1 MQKEA
6 SVSPAYTHWKRNLY
20 TISIAQFIVMLGFSF
35 VNPFL
40 PLLVKQMGNYT
51 SQDAAFLGGL
61 ATGANGLAMF
71 FTAPLW
77 GILADRVGR
86 KPMLL
91 RAQFGSA
98 LVVALM
104 GFVPNIPILIVL
116 RLIQGTLSGT
126 VAAASALVAGT
137 TPRDKLPFAMGLF
150 MVAVFGGQSFGP
162 ILGGFVADVFGY
174 RAAFLMTTILLS
186 IGGLMIL
193 FFVHE
198 EFERRGKTQ
207 ATSLASIWRLAISRQ
222 QIPLLAAIFALNAGP
237 QMIAPIIPLLCS
249 EMETSGM
256 PATAS
261 GLAFCL
267 MGVVASGS
275 SLITGRIGERFG
287 LKNLLVVSCI
297 GTGLLYLPPILATTV
312 AQLVIL
318 VAITGLPKGGSIT
331 SSTTLVGLSASSTQ
345 QGVAYGIAQ
354 SARAL
359 GSGLGPLMGGGLATL
374 LGLRPTFAVTGGLFM
389 LVGLLG
395 FRLLRVHTP
404 QKSPP
409 QTDIPNASRQE

>member
-1 MQKEA
+1 MRKEA
-6 SVSPAYTHWKRNLY
+6 PVDQVDTHWKRNLY
-20 TISIAQFIVMLGFSF
+20 TIAIAQFIVMLGFSF

-40 PLLVKQMGNYT
+40 PLLVKRMGNFT
-51 SQDAAFLGGL
+51 SQEAAFLGGL

-77 GILADRVGR
+77 GVVADRVGR
-86 KPMLL
+86 KPMVL

-98 LVVALM
+98 MIVALM
-104 GFVPNIPILIVL
+104 GFAPNIPVLITL

-137 TPRDKLPFAMGLF
+137 TPRDKLSFAMGVF
-150 MVAVFGGQSFGP
+150 MVAVFGGQSVGP

-174 RAAFLMTTILLS
+174 RAAFFLTTALLS
-186 IGGLMIL
+186 IGGFMIL
-193 FFVHE
+193 FLVHE
-198 EFERRGKTQ
+198 NFERRGKAA

-237 QMIAPIIPLLCS
+237 QMIAPVIPLLCS
-249 EMETSGM
+249 EMETTGM

-275 SLITGRIGERFG
+275 SLVTGRFGGRFG
-287 LKNLLVVSCI
+287 LKNLLVVSCL
-297 GTGLLYLPPILATTV
+297 GTGLFYLPPILAATV
-312 AQLVIL
+312 TQLVIF

-331 SSTTLVGLSASSTQ
+331 SSSTLVGLSASSTE
-345 QGVAYGIAQ
+345 QGVAYGLAQ

-374 LGLRPTFAVTGGLFM
+374 IGLRPTFAVTGGLFM
-389 LVGLLG
+389 VVGLLG
-395 FRLLRVHTP
+395 FRLLGVHAP
-404 QKSPP
+404 QKSQP
-409 QTDIPNASRQE
+409 QADMPRQG